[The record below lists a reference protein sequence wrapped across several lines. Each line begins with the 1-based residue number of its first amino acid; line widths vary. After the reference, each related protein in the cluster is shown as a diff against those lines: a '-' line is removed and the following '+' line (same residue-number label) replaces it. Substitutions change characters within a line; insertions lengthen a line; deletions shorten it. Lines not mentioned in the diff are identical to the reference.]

1 MLANA
6 DATTDS
12 EKIFTKKQLQSVLDI
27 IDSEPDLRRRED
39 KLRAIEGGSVFRKL
53 IVNVMG
59 DLRNSG
65 FIRIYVDN
73 NNINK

>member
-1 MLANA
+1 MPMLPRIQ
-6 DATTDS
+6 
-12 EKIFTKKQLQSVLDI
+12 KIFTKKQLQSVLDI